1 MDVKKLNW
9 EAFETLVARLLSAS
23 GNVILEQSRRGVS
36 GPDLVL
42 RSPAGNN
49 ILVEVKHFN
58 KQVTL
63 PTALVRKI
71 THDLERYSKLE
82 NVDHLLLVTSNEL
95 SKAALEEISKYRNI
109 QVLGPSWIQESL
121 RKNPI
126 IEREFS
132 SLIEAIDQIEAP
144 INDDKEA
151 PSENSLIT
159 ELKNLPPGRGHW
171 REYEDH
177 CVKILNYLFLN
188 PLAPP
193 KIQSR
198 TEDGLDIR
206 DAIYPIRLGNP
217 HWDTLRN
224 ECRSRFMVAEFKNY
238 TDPPGQREVESIQQY
253 LYPKAMRSFG
263 VLCARQA
270 ASDPAHKQRRRAWV
284 ESEKLI
290 IMLGDVDLIEMIQL
304 KDSGE
309 EPFEVIDAQLE
320 EFFSVLCA

>member
-9 EAFETLVARLLSAS
+9 EAFETLVTRLLLAS
-23 GNVILEQSRRGVS
+23 GNVILEQSRPGMS

-49 ILVEVKHFN
+49 ILVEVKHFT

-95 SKAALEEISKYRNI
+95 SKAALEEISKYKNI
-109 QVLGPSWIQESL
+109 QVLGPSWILESL
-121 RKNPI
+121 RKNPK

-171 REYEDH
+171 REFEDL

-193 KIQSR
+193 IIQSR

-206 DAIYPIRLGNP
+206 DAIYPIRLGNS

-270 ASDPAHKQRRRAWV
+270 ASDPAVKQRRRAWV

-290 IMLGDVDLIEMIQL
+290 VMLCDVDLIEMIQL

>member
-23 GNVILEQSRRGVS
+23 GNVILEQNKYGMS

-49 ILVEVKHFN
+49 VLVEVKHFTR
-58 KQVTL
+58 QVML
-63 PTALVRKI
+63 PTALIRKI

-95 SKAALEEISKYRNI
+95 SKSALDEISKYKNI
-109 QVLGPSWIQESL
+109 QILGPSWILESL
-121 RKNPI
+121 KKYPN
-126 IEREFS
+126 IEKEFS
-132 SLIEAIDQIEAP
+132 SLIEALDKIEAP
-144 INDDKEA
+144 LNEKTEELT
-151 PSENSLIT
+151 ENGLVT
-159 ELKNLPPGRGHW
+159 ELNKLPPGKGHW
-171 REYEDH
+171 REYEDL
-177 CVKILNYLFLN
+177 CVKIINYLFLN

-206 DAIYPIRLGNP
+206 DAIYPIRSGNP

-224 ECRSRFMVAEFKNY
+224 ECRSRFVVSEFKNY

-263 VLCARQA
+263 ILCSRQA
-270 ASDPAHKQRRRAWV
+270 ANEPAHKQRRRAWV
-284 ESEKLI
+284 ESEKLVV
-290 IMLGDVDLIEMIQL
+290 MLCDNDLIEMIQL

>member
-23 GNVILEQSRRGVS
+23 GNVILEQSRYGVS

-42 RSPAGNN
+42 RSPSGNN
-49 ILVEVKHFN
+49 ILVEVKHF
-58 KQVTL
+58 KRQVTL
-63 PTALVRKI
+63 PAAIVRKI

-95 SKAALEEISKYRNI
+95 SKGALEEISKYKNVK
-109 QVLGPSWIQESL
+109 VLGPSWILESL
-121 RKNPI
+121 RKNPK

-132 SLIEAIDQIEAP
+132 SLIDAIDQIEAP
-144 INDDKEA
+144 INDDKES
-151 PSENSLIT
+151 PSENSLIS
-159 ELKNLPPGRGHW
+159 ELKKLPPGKGHW
-171 REYEDH
+171 REYEDL

-193 KIQSR
+193 KIQNR

-263 VLCARQA
+263 VLCSRQPV
-270 ASDPAHKQRRRAWV
+270 SEPAHKQRRRAWV

-290 IMLGDVDLIEMIQL
+290 VMLCDIDLIEMIQL

>member
-23 GNVILEQSRRGVS
+23 GNVILERSKLGVS

-42 RSPAGNN
+42 RSPAGNI
-49 ILVEVKHFN
+49 ILVEVKHFTR
-58 KQVTL
+58 QDTL

-95 SKAALEEISKYRNI
+95 SKAALDEISKYRNI
-109 QVLGPSWIQESL
+109 QVLGPSWILKSL
-121 RKNPI
+121 RENPK

-132 SLIEAIDQIEAP
+132 SLIEAIDQIEVP

-151 PSENSLIT
+151 PSENNLIT

-171 REYEDH
+171 REYEDL

-238 TDPPGQREVESIQQY
+238 TDPPGQREVESMQQY

-290 IMLGDVDLIEMIQL
+290 VMLCDFDLIEMIQL